1 MSGKMAKNKGAN
13 AEREVA
19 KILQPIIDEVYE
31 SVGLES
37 PTMKRNLEQTRGGG
51 YDLVGIDWMALEIKR
66 QENLSIESW
75 WKQTIKQ
82 TLPGQVPVLMY
93 RQNNKKWK
101 VLMMGAI
108 RSSKTSAVSMR
119 VEISLNDFLRWF
131 TTRAMN
137 ELKLAERP

>member
-93 RQNNKKWK
+93 RQNNKKWR
-101 VLMMGAI
+101 VVMLGAI

>member
-1 MSGKMAKNKGAN
+1 MGSMAKNKGAN

-37 PTMKRNLEQTRGGG
+37 PIMKRNLEQTRGGG
-51 YDLVGIDWMALEIKR
+51 YDLVGIKWMALEVKR
-66 QENLSIESW
+66 QESLNIEAW
-75 WKQTIKQ
+75 WRQTVKQ

-101 VLMMGAI
+101 VVMKGAI
-108 RSSKTSAVSMR
+108 RSSKTSAVAMR
-119 VEISLNDFLRWF
+119 VEISLIDFLKWF
-131 TTRAMN
+131 RAKALN
-137 ELKLAERP
+137 EVNLLERP